1 MAKLV
6 SKTYGEALFKLA
18 MEENTLDQIAEEAK
32 VVLEAFQKNED
43 LAKLLNHP
51 KVSKEEKIKVIENIF
66 KGKFSDSIV
75 GFLVL
80 IVEKGRYNEIDNIFQ
95 YFLGEVME
103 HKNIGV
109 ANVTS
114 AFPLSESQ
122 KKDIENRLLQV
133 TKYVEFKMNFDVDKE
148 LIGGMVIR
156 IGDRVIDGSIRNKLN
171 EMTKQLNNI
180 QLS

>member
-18 MEENTLDQIAEEAK
+18 MEENTLDQIAKEAK
-32 VVLEAFQKNED
+32 VVLEAFQNNEE

-66 KGKFSDSIV
+66 KGNFSDSIV

-95 YFLGEVME
+95 YFLSEVME
-103 HKNIGV
+103 YKKIGV

-122 KKDIENRLLQV
+122 KKEIEDRLLQV
-133 TKYVEFKMNFDVDKE
+133 TKYVEFKMNYDVDKE
-148 LIGGMVIR
+148 LIGGIVIR

-171 EMTKQLNNI
+171 EMAKQLNNI
-180 QLS
+180 QLL

>member
-32 VVLEAFQKNED
+32 VVLEAFQGNED

-80 IVEKGRYNEIDNIFQ
+80 IVEKGRYNEIDNIFH
-95 YFLGEVME
+95 YFLSEVME

-109 ANVTS
+109 AYVTS

-122 KKDIENRLLQV
+122 KKDIEDRLLQV

-148 LIGGMVIR
+148 LIGGVVIR

>member
-32 VVLEAFQKNED
+32 VVLEAFQGNED

-51 KVSKEEKIKVIENIF
+51 KVSKEEKVKVVETIF

-80 IVEKGRYNEIDNIFQ
+80 IVEKGRYNEIDNIFH
-95 YFLGEVME
+95 YFLSEVME

-109 ANVTS
+109 AYVTS

-122 KKDIENRLLQV
+122 KKDIEDRLLQV
-133 TKYVEFKMNFDVDKE
+133 TKYVEFKMNFEVDKE
-148 LIGGMVIR
+148 LIGGIVIR